1 MADSNQFFSETKKEI
16 ESYLENRALLLKM
29 QVIDKTARLGAKLVL
44 GMTLGVLGF
53 CLVFFLSI
61 MAGYFFA
68 DLTGS
73 LYIGFGIVVFG
84 YFLLILLVY
93 WNRKSIGNS
102 IANTIIQILFDK
114 DE

>member
-1 MADSNQFFSETKKEI
+1 MADSNQFFSETKKEL
-16 ESYLENRALLLKM
+16 ESYLENRVLLLKM
-29 QVIDKTARLGAKLVL
+29 QAIDKTARLGAKLVL
-44 GMTLGVLGF
+44 GMTLGILGF

-68 DLTGS
+68 DLTGG
-73 LYIGFGIVVFG
+73 LYIGFGIVVFV
-84 YFLLILLVY
+84 YFLLFLLFY

-102 IANTIIQILFDK
+102 ITNSIIQILFEK

>member
-1 MADSNQFFSETKKEI
+1 
-16 ESYLENRALLLKM
+16 M
-29 QVIDKTARLGAKLVL
+29 QVINTSARLVAKLVL
-44 GMTLGVLGF
+44 GMMLGLLGF

-73 LYIGFGIVVFG
+73 LYIGYGIVVFV
-84 YFLLILLVY
+84 YLLFFLLVY
-93 WNRKSIGNS
+93 WNRKSIGNNIS
-102 IANTIIQILFDK
+102 NTIIQILFDK